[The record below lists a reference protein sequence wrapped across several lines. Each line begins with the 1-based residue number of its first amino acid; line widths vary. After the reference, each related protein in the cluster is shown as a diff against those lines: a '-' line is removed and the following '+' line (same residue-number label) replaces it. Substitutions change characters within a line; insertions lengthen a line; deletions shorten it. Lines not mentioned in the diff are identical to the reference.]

1 MLQFVDRDTYKNAI
15 INPERAILLY
25 IDNENKI
32 SLQADI
38 ELGGDPVNYRVE
50 LMDFELDSTKP
61 ILLSTVECRGF
72 YCGGINFITITT
84 CTARKVLKGFSDC
97 CSGFQMYFKACYFLV
112 GIYCD
117 IAYISVNKRSVDFL
131 TVNVFFRRFQYGFD
145 FCKLFFHL
153 SLVF

>member
-15 INPERAILLY
+15 INPERAFLLY
-25 IDNENKI
+25 VDNENKI

-72 YCGGINFITITT
+72 YCGGINFIEYGEEIDDTSELAI
-84 CTARKVLKGFSDC
+84 
-97 CSGFQMYFKACYFLV
+97 
-112 GIYCD
+112 
-117 IAYISVNKRSVDFL
+117 NDFL
-131 TVNVFFRRFQYGFD
+131 KLSDEADYLICED
-145 FCKLFFHL
+145 MDLCKIIETINNRYFY
-153 SLVF
+153 VYV

>member
-15 INPERAILLY
+15 INPELAFLLY
-25 IDNENKI
+25 VDNENKI

-72 YCGGINFITITT
+72 YCGGINFIEYGEEIDDTSELAI
-84 CTARKVLKGFSDC
+84 
-97 CSGFQMYFKACYFLV
+97 
-112 GIYCD
+112 
-117 IAYISVNKRSVDFL
+117 NDFL
-131 TVNVFFRRFQYGFD
+131 KLSDEADYLICED
-145 FCKLFFHL
+145 MDLCKIIETINNRYFY
-153 SLVF
+153 VYV

>member
-15 INPERAILLY
+15 INPERAFLLY
-25 IDNENKI
+25 VDNENKI

-72 YCGGINFITITT
+72 YCGGINFIEHDAAIEDT
-84 CTARKVLKGFSDC
+84 SE
-97 CSGFQMYFKACYFLV
+97 LV
-112 GIYCD
+112 I
-117 IAYISVNKRSVDFL
+117 NDFL
-131 TVNVFFRRFQYGFD
+131 RLSDEADYLLCED
-145 FCKLFFHL
+145 MDLCKIIETINNRYFY
-153 SLVF
+153 VYV

>member
-15 INPERAILLY
+15 INPERAFLLY
-25 IDNENKI
+25 VDNENKI

-72 YCGGINFITITT
+72 YCGGINFIEYDAAIEDTSELAI
-84 CTARKVLKGFSDC
+84 
-97 CSGFQMYFKACYFLV
+97 
-112 GIYCD
+112 
-117 IAYISVNKRSVDFL
+117 NDFL
-131 TVNVFFRRFQYGFD
+131 KLSDEANYLLCEDVDLEIIRDMEKNKFFIYV
-145 FCKLFFHL
+145 L
-153 SLVF
+153 

>member
-15 INPERAILLY
+15 INPERAFLLY
-25 IDNENKI
+25 VDNENKI

-72 YCGGINFITITT
+72 YCGGINFIEYDAAIEDTSELAI
-84 CTARKVLKGFSDC
+84 
-97 CSGFQMYFKACYFLV
+97 
-112 GIYCD
+112 
-117 IAYISVNKRSVDFL
+117 NDFL
-131 TVNVFFRRFQYGFD
+131 RLSDEADYLIYENYDLCRINKTVNDKYFYVYV
-145 FCKLFFHL
+145 L
-153 SLVF
+153 